1 MNRRNFLSFAGGT
14 IALSVIPMNIN
25 ADDYRK
31 LKPDVWTAHTIDD
44 ATKALYGMKT
54 PILSDQIKIKVPK
67 INSSGASVPIKF
79 ETTLDAKTIALF
91 QDANPESAVAVFDVN
106 KYDLK
111 KYDVKIKM
119 EKDGVIMVLVEGT
132 DGKVYMNKVAT
143 KVAAGGCEG

>member
-1 MNRRNFLSFAGGT
+1 MNRRNFLSFAGST
-14 IALSVIPMNIN
+14 IALCVIPMNLS
-25 ADDYRK
+25 AEDFRK
-31 LKPDVWTAHTIDD
+31 SKPDVWTAHTIDD

-54 PILSDQIKIKVPK
+54 PIQSDKIKIRVPK

-91 QDANPESAVAVFDVN
+91 QDSNPESAVAIFDVN

-132 DGKVYMNKVAT
+132 DGQIYMAKAST
-143 KVAAGGCEG
+143 QVAAGGCEG

>member
-25 ADDYRK
+25 ADDYRT